1 MWKRVI
7 SVCKRWIAPGSLRS
21 QLLSRSLFILAIIL
35 LLLGVVQYMV
45 TKDFLYRSN
54 AEAMMTQM
62 RSLPRSLYLDHE
74 RSEHGEL
81 NNMNNNLSGDNST
94 DNAEATPLPRD
105 ERKPGLPFLFL
116 PDTSLALI
124 KADGSFTNLSGDYG
138 MIPPQLSNEA
148 YEQLI
153 AQLTSEIQA
162 PNQSQT
168 QSKYEIMKSE
178 DGTEQLVV
186 FMAAGPPGS
195 QSGILQMGTKTS
207 TLQSLLMNQL
217 LLFLLLSLL
226 ALAAG
231 LALYLP
237 LLRRTLAP
245 LSRVV
250 TAVEQTDAGNLSERL
265 PTAQGQQEI
274 DQLADSFNGMLE
286 RLSASFEAE
295 REAKERMRRFVADA
309 SHELRTPLTSIHG
322 FLEVLLRGAAAKPE
336 QLEVALKSMHGES
349 TRLNKLVADLLLLA
363 KLDQK
368 AEHQLHLHARLD
380 EVLRDMQPQLEM
392 LAGSRRLE
400 LKLAANAGTL
410 VDADKMK
417 QVVLNLVHNAIQHT
431 DAVLGVIHLTLK
443 RIDNAQIEL
452 CVQDNGAGIA
462 PEHIASVFD
471 RFYRSDSSRT
481 RKYGGAGLGLSI
493 TRSIV
498 EAHGGTIKVES
509 ELGIGTLFRIRM
521 PMKMTIDKLSAD
533 VKENKGI

>member
-1 MWKRVI
+1 MWKRVVA
-7 SVCKRWIAPGSLRS
+7 VCKRWASPGSLRS
-21 QLLSRSLFILAIIL
+21 QLLSRSLFILAVIL

-45 TKDFLYRSN
+45 TKDFLYRNN
-54 AEAMMTQM
+54 ADAMMTQM
-62 RSLPRSLYLDHE
+62 RSLPRSVYMDNE
-74 RSEHGEL
+74 RSERSDRF
-81 NNMNNNLSGDNST
+81 NSSTTNNNDDTGNASDNRET
-94 DNAEATPLPRD
+94 IPLPKD
-105 ERKPGLPFLFL
+105 ERKQGLPFLFF
-116 PDTSLALI
+116 PDTSLAHI
-124 KADGSFTNLSGDYG
+124 TSDGTFINLSGDYG
-138 MIPPQLSNEA
+138 ITPPQLSDDA
-148 YEQLI
+148 YEQLFV
-153 AQLTSEIQA
+153 QLTPTMQT
-162 PNQSQT
+162 PNQT
-168 QSKYEIMKSE
+168 QIPSKYEIVKSE

-186 FMAAGPPGS
+186 FMSAGPPGS

-207 TLQSLLMNQL
+207 SLQSLLMNQL
-217 LLFLLLSLL
+217 LLFLLLSLV

-265 PTAQGQQEI
+265 PTQQGQQEI

-368 AEHQLHLHARLD
+368 AEQQLHLQAHLD

-392 LAGSRRLE
+392 LAGSRSLRME
-400 LKLAANAGTL
+400 LADEAGTL

-417 QVVLNLVHNAIQHT
+417 QVVLNLVHNAIQYT
-431 DAVLGVIHLTLK
+431 DAKSGEIGIVLRQSCRG
-443 RIDNAQIEL
+443 QIEL
-452 CVQDNGAGIA
+452 CVRDNGTGIA

-498 EAHGGTIKVES
+498 EAHGGTIEVES
-509 ELGIGTLFRIRM
+509 ELGSGTLFRIRL
-521 PMKMTIDKLSAD
+521 PKKRLIDERYAD
-533 VKENKGI
+533 TKKE

>member
-1 MWKRVI
+1 MWKRVVA
-7 SVCKRWIAPGSLRS
+7 VCKRWVSPGSLRS
-21 QLLSRSLFILAIIL
+21 QLLSRSLFILAVIL

-45 TKDFLYRSN
+45 TKDFLYRNN
-54 AEAMMTQM
+54 ADAMMTQM
-62 RSLPRSLYLDHE
+62 RSLPRSVYMDNE
-74 RSEHGEL
+74 RSERSDRF
-81 NNMNNNLSGDNST
+81 NSSTTNNNDNTGNAS
-94 DNAEATPLPRD
+94 DNMETTPLPKD
-105 ERKPGLPFLFL
+105 ERKQGLPFLFF
-116 PDTSLALI
+116 PDTSLAHI
-124 KADGSFTNLSGDYG
+124 TSDGTFINLSGDYG
-138 MIPPQLSNEA
+138 ITPPQLSDDA
-148 YEQLI
+148 YEQLLV
-153 AQLTSEIQA
+153 QLTPTMQT
-162 PNQSQT
+162 PNQT
-168 QSKYEIMKSE
+168 QIPSKYEIVKSE
-178 DGTEQLVV
+178 EGTEQLVV
-186 FMAAGPPGS
+186 FMSAGPPGS

-207 TLQSLLMNQL
+207 SLQSLLMNQL
-217 LLFLLLSLL
+217 LLFLLLSLV

-265 PTAQGQQEI
+265 PTQQGQQEI

-368 AEHQLHLHARLD
+368 AEQQLHLKAHLD
-380 EVLRDMQPQLEM
+380 EVLHDMQPQLEM
-392 LAGSRRLE
+392 LAGSRSLRME
-400 LKLAANAGTL
+400 LADEADTL

-431 DAVLGVIHLTLK
+431 DAKSGEIGIALRQSG
-443 RIDNAQIEL
+443 RDQIEL
-452 CVQDNGAGIA
+452 CVRDNGTGIA

-498 EAHGGTIKVES
+498 EAHGGTIEVES
-509 ELGIGTLFRIRM
+509 ELGRGTLFRIRL
-521 PMKMTIDKLSAD
+521 PKKRLIDERYAD
-533 VKENKGI
+533 TKKE